1 MAENITPEEK
11 LLKLI
16 ENPATAKPPQKPARK
31 LHFSFQ
37 TIKSSFKAIRNIKIG
52 ISSQKIERLFNLRS
66 INKLLIVTSSLF
78 SAYLIFDFIKT
89 KPNLDMLNSGQRIK
103 QAKSATA
110 LVSNNFTLND
120 YLSQIKKR
128 DIVHFIPLKE
138 QEPDNAKETLAS
150 LMNNLRL
157 VGIIWSSKPQVM
169 IEDKQENKT
178 WILNQDD
185 EILKVNGKIKIKQI
199 FKDRAILSF
208 EDQEMELM

>member
-1 MAENITPEEK
+1 MPENITPEEK

-16 ENPATAKPPQKPARK
+16 ENPATVKPPRNSARK

-37 TIKSSFKAIRNIKIG
+37 AIKSRFKAIRNIKIG

-66 INKLLIVTSSLF
+66 INQLLILASSLF
-78 SAYLIFDFIKT
+78 SVYLIFDFIKA
-89 KPNLDMLNSGQRIK
+89 KPDLDMLNFGQRIK

-120 YLSQIKKR
+120 YLSQIKTR
-128 DIVHFIPLKE
+128 DIFHFIPLKK

-208 EDQEMELM
+208 EGQEMELM

>member
-1 MAENITPEEK
+1 MPENITPEEK

-16 ENPATAKPPQKPARK
+16 ENPAMAKPLRNSRK
-31 LHFSFQ
+31 LRFNFQ
-37 TIKSSFKAIRNIKIG
+37 TIKNRFKAIRNIKIG

-78 SAYLIFDFIKT
+78 SAYLIFDFIKA
-89 KPNLDMLNSGQRIK
+89 KPNLDMLNAGQRIK
-103 QAKSATA
+103 QAKNATA

-128 DIVHFIPLKE
+128 DIFHFIPLKK

-178 WILNQDD
+178 WILNQGD
-185 EILKVNGKIKIKQI
+185 EILKVNGKIKIKEI
-199 FKDRAILSF
+199 LKDRTILSF
-208 EDQEMELM
+208 EGQDMELM